1 VEAATPVCQRRPR
14 SATRGGPMMK
24 TARVLLGLLLAAS
37 AVIVSSAQTDLD
49 AFMQE
54 VLIRRDDNWKKL
66 QQFVLDERESTEVRG
81 PGQAVLWGQRSD
93 YTWFIRD
100 GFFVRSPLKV
110 NGAVVSDG
118 DRRNYE
124 ADYLKREQERE
135 RRYRRREDGSTSSQT
150 TPANAPNDIGG
161 LLKQTRQPGFISS
174 SYFLRFKFDE
184 GHYAL
189 VGRERLEDRDVLRIE
204 YYPTNLFAPARRRP
218 QQDKQNSGR
227 PQDRE
232 KEAASQAQMMRLMNK
247 KSKVTLW
254 IEPTSHQIL
263 KYTFDDLGWDFFPG
277 QWLARL
283 TDVQATMTVFQAFP
297 DIWLPRGIDIDA
309 GMLFALGPV
318 QLHYA
323 LDYHDYRRAD
333 VTSKVGI
340 PDRR

>member
-1 VEAATPVCQRRPR
+1 
-14 SATRGGPMMK
+14 MK
-24 TARVLLGLLLAAS
+24 TARVLLTLMLAAS
-37 AVIVSSAQTDLD
+37 AAGVISAQTDLD

-66 QQFVLDERESTEVRG
+66 QQFVLDERESMEVRG
-81 PGQAVLWGQRSD
+81 PGQALLWGQRSD

-110 NGAVVSDG
+110 NGAVVG
-118 DRRNYE
+118 ELDRRKYE

-135 RRYRRREDGSTSSQT
+135 RRYRRREGDATPTET
-150 TPANAPNDIGG
+150 TAADAPGNLDG

-218 QQDKQNSGR
+218 QEDQQIPRN
-227 PQDRE
+227 QDRE
-232 KEAASQAQMMRLMNK
+232 KQSASQAQVMRLMNK

-254 IEPTSHQIL
+254 IEPASHQIL

-283 TDVQATMTVFQAFP
+283 TDVSADMTMFQAFP
-297 DIWLPRGIDIDA
+297 EIWLPRGINMDFE
-309 GMLFALGPV
+309 MLFALGPV
-318 QLHYA
+318 HVHYDV
-323 LDYHDYRRAD
+323 DYHDYRRAD
-333 VTSKVGI
+333 VTTKVGI
-340 PDRR
+340 PDRP

>member
-1 VEAATPVCQRRPR
+1 
-14 SATRGGPMMK
+14 MK
-24 TARVLLGLLLAAS
+24 SARVLLTLVLTAS
-37 AVIVSSAQTDLD
+37 AVVALPAQTDLD
-49 AFMQE
+49 AFMQQ
-54 VLIRRDDNWKKL
+54 VLARRENNWKKL
-66 QQFVLDERESTEVRG
+66 QQYVLDERESTELRG
-81 PGQAVLWGQRSD
+81 PGRALLWGQRSD
-93 YTWFIRD
+93 YTWYIRD

-110 NGAVVSDG
+110 NGATVGEG
-118 DRRNYE
+118 DRRKYE
-124 ADYLKREQERE
+124 ADFLKREQERE
-135 RRYRRREDGSTSSQT
+135 KRFQRRETGVAPSEPSSDD
-150 TPANAPNDIGG
+150 ASKDLDG

-204 YYPTNLFAPARRRP
+204 YYPTKLFTPDRRREQP
-218 QQDKQNSGR
+218 DAQNSRRG
-227 PQDRE
+227 QDQ
-232 KEAASQAQMMRLMNK
+232 KKDAASDAQLLRLMNK

-254 IEPTSHQIL
+254 IEPTTHQIL

-297 DIWLPRGIDIDA
+297 DVWLPRGIDMDV
-309 GMLFALGPV
+309 GMLFAIGPV
-318 QLHYA
+318 QVHYA